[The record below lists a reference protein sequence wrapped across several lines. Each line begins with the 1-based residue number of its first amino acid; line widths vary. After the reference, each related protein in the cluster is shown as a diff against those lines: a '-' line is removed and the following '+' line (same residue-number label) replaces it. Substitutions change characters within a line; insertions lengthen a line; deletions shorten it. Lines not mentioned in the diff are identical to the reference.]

1 MKKINLDQAEEIIR
15 KKHGHTYAYHQI
27 NMYVMGYNDAVKA
40 HNEKRKK
47 KNNTKEVITGWSTTV
62 YPGGTIKITDPN
74 GNVIYQADYV
84 GKPKEELKK

>member
-1 MKKINLDQAEEIIR
+1 MKKITFDQAEEIIR

-47 KNNTKEVITGWSTTV
+47 CNSGESVKGTV
-62 YPGGTIKITDPN
+62 KPGECDASAQSI
-74 GNVIYQADYV
+74 
-84 GKPKEELKK
+84 